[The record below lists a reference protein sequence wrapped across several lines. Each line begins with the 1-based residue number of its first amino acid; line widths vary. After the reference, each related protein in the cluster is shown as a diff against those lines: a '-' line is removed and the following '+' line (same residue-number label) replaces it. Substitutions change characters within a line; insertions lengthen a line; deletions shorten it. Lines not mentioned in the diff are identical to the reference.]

1 MYNHLAFENDMLKA
15 FPPVASPDARLVI
28 LGSMPGIASLQAA
41 RYYAHPR
48 NAFWPVM
55 AALTGVSAEAPYA
68 ERLAGLM
75 RSGIALWDVLHAC
88 EREGS
93 LDAAIVDATSV
104 PNDFAAFSGSI
115 RELRRYFSTGR
126 RRSSPFG
133 GRYWG
138 GRRFRRVWRSCGC
151 RQPARHMREWRW
163 SASRRR
169 GGRRWRRWCPLR
181 APRHKEKGPPF
192 GKPLI

>member
-1 MYNHLAFENDMLKA
+1 MLKA
-15 FPPVASPDARLVI
+15 FPPVAAPDARVLI
-28 LGSMPGIASLQAA
+28 LGSMPGVASLRAA

-55 AALTGVSAEAPYA
+55 AALTGVPAQAPYT

-104 PNDFAAFSGSI
+104 PNDFAAFF
-115 RELRRYFSTGR
+115 REHPGVKAVFFNGAKAEQS
-126 RRSSPFG
+126 
-133 GRYWG
+133 
-138 GRRFRRVWRSCGC
+138 FRRQVLGRQAIPEGLALMRLPSTSPAHAGMALERKQAVWREALLLEAGVD
-151 RQPARHMREWRW
+151 M
-163 SASRRR
+163 
-169 GGRRWRRWCPLR
+169 CPV
-181 APRHKEKGPPF
+181 
-192 GKPLI
+192 